1 MLFMRLYAKR
11 RSKRG
16 YPSIDDLKAGKKAI
30 IKVVGFPDCREQT
43 RRGVRARSLRLP
55 ARTSGSTRQQV
66 LIPGD
71 SLAHAHARVGLSGIR
86 SLKMSAK
93 PLGIRPLSAYPGVWK
108 LCAWIAA

>member
-16 YPSIDDLKAGKKAI
+16 YSSIHDLKAGKKAI

-93 PLGIRPLSAYPGVWK
+93 PRGIRPLSAYPGVCN
-108 LCAWIAA
+108 LRAWIAA